1 MTTLGKILAIVNL
14 VLSVVVGA
22 FIVMSYVARTNW
34 HSAYE
39 RKAQEAKM
47 AKDDALAYKDEV
59 ERAQKVIT
67 GLQAETRAKDQQVKD
82 TQVAAARSIEVER
95 NRSEN
100 AIKQLNEQSAKGNG
114 LTGQTEKLQAEAKY
128 YHDMVDQRNKELANK
143 EKDVQTFRDR
153 AVEMEILSKRTQ
165 DMNERLLVQ
174 IEDMTKAL
182 KVAES
187 GGARTRANGAVA
199 VNPPNEAV
207 EGTIKQTDPASGL
220 VTISIGT
227 DKGVREGNTLDV
239 FRLKPEAAYLGAIVI
254 LNARPNEAV
263 GRLTG
268 KGRLPLMV
276 GDKVASNVMNNRYG
290 DQGTQ
295 GIH

>member
-39 RKAQEAKM
+39 RKAQEAKV
-47 AKDDALAYKDEV
+47 ARDDALAYKDEV
-59 ERAQKVIT
+59 QNAQKVIT
-67 GLQAETRAKDQQVKD
+67 ALQAETKAKDILVKD
-82 TQVAAARSIEVER
+82 AQTKAARDIQIER
-95 NRSEN
+95 DRTEN
-100 AIKQLNEQSAKGNG
+100 AQKQLSEHMAKGSG
-114 LTGQTEKLQAEAKY
+114 LTNQTDKLQAEVSY
-128 YHDMVDQRNKELANK
+128 YHGMVDQRNKELANK

-165 DMNERLLVQ
+165 DMNERLLVNV
-174 IEDMTKAL
+174 EELTKAL

-187 GGARTRANGAVA
+187 GGAKTRANSSVA
-199 VNPPNEAV
+199 SNPPPEAV

-227 DKGVREGNTLDV
+227 DRGVREGNTLDV
-239 FRLKPEAAYLGAIVI
+239 FRTRPEAAYLGAIVI

-263 GRLTG
+263 GRLTT

-276 GDKVASNVMNNRYG
+276 GDKVASNVMNSRYG

>member
-34 HSAYE
+34 HTAYE
-39 RKAQEAKM
+39 RAVASTKVAQQ
-47 AKDDALAYKDEV
+47 DALAYKDEV
-59 ERAQKVIT
+59 EKAQKVIT
-67 GLQAETRAKDQQVKD
+67 SLQSEGKAKDQLVKD
-82 TQVAAARSIEVER
+82 TQLAAQRSINDER
-95 NRSEN
+95 VRSEN
-100 AIKQLNEQSAKGNG
+100 AIKQANELSAKGNG
-114 LTGQTEKLQAEAKY
+114 LTNESTKLQAEVNY
-128 YHDMVDQRNKELANK
+128 YHGMVDQRNKELATK

-153 AVEMEILSKRTQ
+153 AVEMEILSNRTK

-174 IEDMTKAL
+174 VEEMTKAL

-187 GGARTRANGAVA
+187 GGARTRANSNVA
-199 VNPPNEAV
+199 VNPPSEAV

>member
-39 RKAQEAKM
+39 RKAQEATV
-47 AKDDALAYKDEV
+47 AKDDALAYKNEV

-67 GLQAETRAKDQQVKD
+67 GLQAETRAKDQLVKD
-82 TQVAAARSIEVER
+82 TQLAAARSIEVER

-128 YHDMVDQRNKELANK
+128 YHDMVDQRNKELASK

-187 GGARTRANGAVA
+187 GGARTRANGNVA